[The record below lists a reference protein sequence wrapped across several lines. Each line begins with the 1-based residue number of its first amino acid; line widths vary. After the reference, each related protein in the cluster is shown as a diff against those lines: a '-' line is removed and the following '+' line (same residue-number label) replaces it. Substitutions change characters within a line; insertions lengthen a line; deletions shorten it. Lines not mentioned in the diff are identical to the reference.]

1 MIADLLLGASVCS
14 LFASLIPACYR
25 DYRYRKI
32 PVATWK
38 FAAMVGIP
46 LSFASF
52 LIRVVTGSISP
63 DAVPMLVGIALVAA
77 AAAFALGYIEV
88 FGGADSIAI
97 IIIVLTLFY
106 VPIANSLFV
115 FAFINNTVI
124 VCLLIFLA
132 IFAKNVVERNYRDL
146 SIRQFPLMFVGTK
159 IPFAHFTTYHGIV
172 LEEVTAEDGALSR
185 RFMDFSRNFRMER
198 DRFTTAIAASEQA
211 NLYRQAGKVWVMYVL
226 PFIIPIT
233 AGLAVTLGVGDVVQ
247 ILLHL

>member
-1 MIADLLLGASVCS
+1 
-14 LFASLIPACYR
+14 
-25 DYRYRKI
+25 
-32 PVATWK
+32 
-38 FAAMVGIP
+38 MVGIP

-211 NLYRQAGKVWVMYVL
+211 DLYRQAGKVWVMYVL